1 MTSPA
6 GRLLPFTST
15 LRSVYRIASFLLVTF
30 LLALC
35 AGTAMAATPHATA
48 RKLLLTC
55 EKAVTAVPIV
65 ALKAHTPQVSKAN
78 RRAQVALNKCTGG
91 PWHSILSKRPK
102 DKALQ
107 DAYHAWLD
115 LSTGIGQYLMY
126 SEQVASGHAGKRLL
140 QEAQHEIAKGRN
152 EARHALAE
160 L

>member
-1 MTSPA
+1 
-6 GRLLPFTST
+6 
-15 LRSVYRIASFLLVTF
+15 VYRVGSFLVVTS
-30 LLALC
+30 LLSLC
-35 AGTAMAATPHATA
+35 ASTAMAATPHATA

-55 EKAVTAVPIV
+55 ETAVNAVPIV
-65 ALKAHTPQVSKAN
+65 VLKAHTPQVSKAN

-91 PWHSILSKRPK
+91 PWRSIMSKRPK
-102 DKALQ
+102 DKPLH

-126 SEQVASGHAGKRLL
+126 SEHVASGHAGKGLL
-140 QEAQHEIAKGRN
+140 HEAQHEIAKGRK